1 MLEAALRTVAIR
13 VDQQLSTTSF
23 IDPSEICVLEFK
35 GEFRRFGICSVSATI
50 GTDRS
55 NFKFCGESGII
66 GLAEKRPS
74 AMINEALAKLDP
86 RHSRLHQEAPIRWRL
101 REPRFVAG
109 RRRRRTLRFR
119 TSS

>member
-1 MLEAALRTVAIR
+1 LFSRTTKNRLA
-13 VDQQLSTTSF
+13 
-23 IDPSEICVLEFK
+23 DPSEICALEFK

-74 AMINEALAKLDP
+74 AMIDEALAKLDP
-86 RHSRLHQEAPIRWRL
+86 LPPASRGAHKMAIAGTAIRRL
-101 REPRFVAG
+101 QTKTAHALLSHIFISCR
-109 RRRRRTLRFR
+109 
-119 TSS
+119 